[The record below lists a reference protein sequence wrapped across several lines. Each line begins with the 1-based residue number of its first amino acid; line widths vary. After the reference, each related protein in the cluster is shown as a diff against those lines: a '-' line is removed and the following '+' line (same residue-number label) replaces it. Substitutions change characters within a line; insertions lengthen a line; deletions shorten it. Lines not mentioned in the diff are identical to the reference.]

1 MQEAVLELEVLIKF
15 GRQSEVID
23 EVYVVSIEDAESV
36 ITDEKHGM
44 AFELLRYEWAQ
55 VFDAKNKV
63 ARYYSWQKGK
73 FIRDRRWELALN
85 PSSAKSKFKDYEI
98 TAKGADDQ
106 QLLKIKVSG
115 EKLADAMK
123 QARSISKA
131 FLEFRS
137 SGTVQELE
145 YGGLPEEEVDEGL
158 KDLSLDPRPRMKDTT
173 HEVLRQARMFF
184 EKSRFVQ
191 ALELFEVAL
200 PSFEESMSDLLMASK
215 AALESKR
222 YPVAEKYANK
232 ILSRQPKN
240 TEALVIKGM
249 IYNAWQSFDAAVNYW
264 EKALEQQPND
274 SFIQRCYQECRAKF
288 MKENKRSI
296 ANENMNEELRDDQEK
311 RSWMRRS
318 CELPILIKTDPS
330 SEGIRHRILS
340 LSAGGALLRKE
351 SSTPFPDRFLFFIS
365 FPNFQ
370 GVMGVGEKAYETSS
384 QQVGI
389 KFQLLSP
396 KDREFI
402 NEQVLK
408 VQA

>member
-15 GRQSEVID
+15 GRQSEVMD

-55 VFDAKNKV
+55 VLDPKNKV

-73 FIRDRRWELALN
+73 FVRDRGWELALN
-85 PSSAKSKFKDYEI
+85 PTSAKTKFKDYEI

-106 QLLKIKVSG
+106 HLLKIKVSG

-137 SGTVQELE
+137 SGTVQDLE
-145 YGGLPEEEVDEGL
+145 YAGVAEEDSQEGL
-158 KDLSLDPRPRMKDTT
+158 KDLSLDPSPRMKDTT

-184 EKSRFVQ
+184 EKSRYVQ

-200 PSFEESMSDLLMASK
+200 PSAEESMSDLLMASK

-222 YPVAEKYANK
+222 YPVAERYANK
-232 ILSRQPKN
+232 ILARQARN

-249 IYNAWQSFDAAVNYW
+249 IYNAWQSFDAAVSYW
-264 EKALEQQPND
+264 EKALDLQPDDNY
-274 SFIQRCYQECRAKF
+274 IQKCYQECRAKF
-288 MKENKRSI
+288 MKDNKRSI
-296 ANENMNEELRDDQEK
+296 AHENMSEELRDDHEK

-318 CELPILIKTDPS
+318 CDLPILIKTDPS

-340 LSAGGALLRKE
+340 LSAGGALLKKE

-402 NEQVLK
+402 NDQVIK
-408 VQA
+408 IQA